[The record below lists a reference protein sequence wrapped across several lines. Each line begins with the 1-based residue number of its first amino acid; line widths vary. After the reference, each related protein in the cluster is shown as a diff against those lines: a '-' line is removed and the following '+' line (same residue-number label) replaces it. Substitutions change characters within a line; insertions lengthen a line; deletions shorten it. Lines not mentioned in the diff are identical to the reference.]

1 MLGSWV
7 RLLVPPPAQH
17 SLDNFRPK
25 ETGCECNRCPCQ
37 RLPEGREIEITVLAA
52 EMCGVG
58 VGRAS
63 GGESEEGWRESSL
76 GTCVQSREEEQVGT
90 AGPGYLF
97 IPD

>member
-1 MLGSWV
+1 M
-7 RLLVPPPAQH
+7 
-17 SLDNFRPK
+17 
-25 ETGCECNRCPCQ
+25 
-37 RLPEGREIEITVLAA
+37 EITVLAA
-52 EMCGVG
+52 GMCGVG